1 MANAPA
7 QAAARTI
14 PPAQAVLLPQQLQCA
29 RKRILMIVG
38 SLREGS
44 LNLQLAQ
51 EAAALLGERAKTAF
65 LNYARLPWFNRSA
78 EFPPPT
84 EVQRVR
90 AEVLTAHGLW
100 FFTPEYNS
108 GYPGALKN
116 LLDWLSR
123 PLWESG
129 IPPGTAIQGKKATVS
144 GAGGIS
150 AAGGARQKLTELLKA
165 IRAIPMEAP
174 QTGVALS
181 SKALARGKLA
191 LSPLERAAL
200 ENQAEAFLRFLE
212 ESGPTKAH

>member
-7 QAAARTI
+7 QAAARTL

-51 EAAALLGERAKTAF
+51 EAAALLGERAKTDF

-116 LLDWLSR
+116 LLDWLS
-123 PLWESG
+123 
-129 IPPGTAIQGKKATVS
+129 S